1 MGPRVSQ
8 MSGVIVLVATIA
20 SCCYESFILIDF
32 ILNDRALIN
41 HLSSRII
48 IDYFSMPRTQRGV
61 DASINYKQALM
72 PLGWDGGQVFSTIAS
87 RPGLSRVRILQLPI
101 LLFQKTS
108 CSKKHGIIALRK
120 RIQWGKRPFGALP
133 GTLVGLKKYNIEE
146 KGKEADKST

>member
-32 ILNDRALIN
+32 ILNDRVLIN
-41 HLSSRII
+41 HTSSRII

-72 PLGWDGGQVFSTIAS
+72 PLGWDGGKVLGSISS
-87 RPGLSRVRILQLPI
+87 RPGLSRVRILQPPI
-101 LLFQKTS
+101 LLFPKNFLFQ
-108 CSKKHGIIALRK
+108 KHGISALRK
-120 RIQWGKRPFGALP
+120 RIWALCLP
-133 GTLVGLKKYNIEE
+133 QHFFHLLLNDTVKIKK
-146 KGKEADKST
+146 G